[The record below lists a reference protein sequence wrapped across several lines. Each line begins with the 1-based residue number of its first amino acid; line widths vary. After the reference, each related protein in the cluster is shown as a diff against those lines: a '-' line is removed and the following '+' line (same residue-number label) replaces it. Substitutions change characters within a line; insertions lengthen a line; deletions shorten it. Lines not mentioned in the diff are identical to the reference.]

1 MGSEGGL
8 TAWAMS
14 AQPGEV
20 REYYRG
26 YLPYWPGSGDEAQD
40 LFQAGYVT
48 LVQRRIQDFE
58 YAYIAISKKDKER
71 PFDPTQREDFWGFGR

>member
-1 MGSEGGL
+1 VTEGL

-14 AQPGEV
+14 AQPGEM

-26 YLPYWPGSGDEAQD
+26 YLPYREGAGDEAQD

-48 LVQRRIQDFE
+48 LVQKRIQNFE
-58 YAYIAISKKDKER
+58 YVYICIAKKDKER
-71 PFDPTQREDFWGFGR
+71 PFDPTQREDFWGFGK